1 MALAM
6 NGGPSTPQRRNK
18 AIQLFIDD
26 GEFSEEEEGDI
37 LYLFSTQI
45 NFADTYAGIP
55 DPAKRKRYLRTVLSR
70 HEV

>member
-6 NGGPSTPQRRNK
+6 NGGPSTPQHRNK
-18 AIQLFIDD
+18 AIKLFIDD
-26 GEFSEEEEGDI
+26 GDFSESEEGDI

-55 DPAKRKRYLRTVLSR
+55 DPAKRKRYLRAVLSR